1 MFRVILSFVT
11 LVFLSSCAQLRTTD
25 GKDVLYRQY
34 TKYNSFLNESN
45 NVAAIN
51 MLSQR
56 NIDDLMAH
64 SNTNGFQEYFPVIST
79 INHVLLEEHGRF
91 EEINIDKGCLSV
103 FGVDTSKEPTS
114 INMEYINEQGR
125 WKLDY
130 VQVMYHGSKAE
141 LPKNTTCPTR
151 M

>member
-1 MFRVILSFVT
+1 MLRVILSLVVV
-11 LVFLSSCAQLRTTD
+11 VFLSSCAQFKTT
-25 GKDVLYRQY
+25 GARDVLYNQY
-34 TKYNSFLNESN
+34 VKYISFLSEPNNE
-45 NVAAIN
+45 AAIN

-56 NIDDLMAH
+56 NIDDLRTH
-64 SNTNGFQEYFPVIST
+64 SNVNGFQKYFPVIST
-79 INHVLLEEHGRF
+79 INHVLLEEHGSF
-91 EEINIDKGCLSV
+91 EAVNIDKGCLSV

-130 VQVMYHGSKAE
+130 IQVMYHGSKAE
-141 LPKNTTCPTR
+141 LPKRATCPTR

>member
-1 MFRVILSFVT
+1 MFRVILSFVAV
-11 LVFLSSCAQLRTTD
+11 VFLSSCAQFKTT
-25 GKDVLYRQY
+25 GEMDVLYNQY
-34 TKYNSFLNESN
+34 IEYISFLNEPN
-45 NVAAIN
+45 NEAAIN

-56 NIDDLMAH
+56 NIDDIRTH
-64 SNTNGFQEYFPVIST
+64 SNVNGFQEYFPVIST
-79 INHVLLEEHGRF
+79 INHVLLEEHGSF
-91 EEINIDKGCLSV
+91 EEVNTNKGCLSV

-114 INMEYINEQGR
+114 INMEYLNEQGI

-141 LPKNTTCPTR
+141 LPKKTTCPTR